1 MKRMIACFVTVSIM
15 IGFMQ
20 AYAADDSVIVED
32 FENGMNLFAAVDNAN
47 SFSVRDYGT
56 KQLLF
61 FNEEARDEKVVSN
74 KSFAKE
80 FEISF
85 DAIPSGGAIIVY

>member
-47 SFSVRDYGT
+47 CERLWYKTTFI
-56 KQLLF
+56 F
-61 FNEEARDEKVVSN
+61 
-74 KSFAKE
+74 
-80 FEISF
+80 
-85 DAIPSGGAIIVY
+85 